1 MSSESAEPAG
11 IAAALAAAPSVPSG
25 LTGKVMWAILGV
37 VLAVTAGC
45 VGPVWLLPKA
55 AQAEEHQ

>member
-1 MSSESAEPAG
+1 
-11 IAAALAAAPSVPSG
+11 
-25 LTGKVMWAILGV
+25 MWAILGV